1 MSLFDI
7 WGPAQ
12 GKNVSMPSGIIDRI
26 EKLAV
31 GEGRTFSNMLLV
43 LLLEA
48 LKVRGEDKPS
58 SEG

>member
-1 MSLFDI
+1 
-7 WGPAQ
+7 
-12 GKNVSMPSGIIDRI
+12 MPSGIIDRI